1 MIAEALKQN
10 VPVYVVSISE
20 KVGIGKVIYVNNSN
34 DWEKVEL
41 EFASE

>member
-20 KVGIGKVIYVNNSN
+20 KVGIGKKMLVTNLN
-34 DWEKVEL
+34 DWNNIL
-41 EFASE
+41 SDF

>member
-20 KVGIGKVIYVNNSN
+20 KVGIGKKMIATNID
-34 DWEKVEL
+34 DWDKIL
-41 EFASE
+41 SDF